1 MRPLL
6 LLLACVAAAAAQV
19 QYAEQAPPARAVV
32 RRRRVRPRRPLP
44 AAEQQGEPQTLVP
57 FNQGPPPSRQPFR
70 PEPQPFRPEP
80 QPFRPEPQFR
90 PQFQPDE
97 FRSPQE
103 LAPVPTKSQ
112 ARPTPSAPSRSASR
126 FKAQQEA
133 DFADYSDAA
142 GVQEEEEEDYA
153 EEPDRLAELL
163 AVSTFK
169 CDPSATGYYA
179 DDSVNCE
186 VFHYCAA
193 GVKHSWVCP
202 NGNSFHQINLI
213 CQPQSADNI
222 CQRSNEFT
230 FVNDYLYQQISN
242 DTRKPQYAD
251 RYYPDASAA
260 GEQLLSRPEPQ
271 PSYQQRQPEQDR
283 RRRPLAQ
290 SADFGSSGNG
300 FGSSRP
306 SASSR
311 PSSSSFPNFQQA
323 QALGGR
329 SKPSAYRPEQAD
341 FRGQQTGF
349 RRSGDEPVLPPVG
362 PSPFLGQVGASALQP
377 DIRSRGAPLPQ
388 ERHDDRIV
396 LGGFQGNVD
405 IEDLASR
412 RQ

>member
-1 MRPLL
+1 MCDTIT
-6 LLLACVAAAAAQV
+6 AISDTTAAISDTTAAISDTYSV
-19 QYAEQAPPARAVV
+19 
-32 RRRRVRPRRPLP
+32 
-44 AAEQQGEPQTLVP
+44 
-57 FNQGPPPSRQPFR
+57 
-70 PEPQPFRPEP
+70 
-80 QPFRPEPQFR
+80 
-90 PQFQPDE
+90 
-97 FRSPQE
+97 
-103 LAPVPTKSQ
+103 PVPQ
-112 ARPTPSAPSRSASR
+112 
-126 FKAQQEA
+126 
-133 DFADYSDAA
+133 DA
-142 GVQEEEEEDYA
+142 VKDKEEVDEDYV
-153 EEPDRLAELL
+153 EEPDRLGELL

-169 CDPSATGYYA
+169 CDPTATGYYA
-179 DDSVNCE
+179 DDTVNCE

-260 GEQLLSRPEPQ
+260 GEQLLNRPQPQ
-271 PSYQQRQPEQDR
+271 PSYQQRQPEQAQTSR
-283 RRRPLAQ
+283 RRVRPQ
-290 SADFGSSGNG
+290 TTDFGSSGNG
-300 FGSSRP
+300 FGSS
-306 SASSR
+306 SGG
-311 PSSSSFPNFQQA
+311 SFPNFEQA
-323 QALGGR
+323 QALGGQSQGLR
-329 SKPSAYRPEQAD
+329 GRPEPSAYRPDERD
-341 FRGQQTGF
+341 FRGQQGGF

-362 PSPFLGQVGASALQP
+362 PSAFLGQVGASALQP